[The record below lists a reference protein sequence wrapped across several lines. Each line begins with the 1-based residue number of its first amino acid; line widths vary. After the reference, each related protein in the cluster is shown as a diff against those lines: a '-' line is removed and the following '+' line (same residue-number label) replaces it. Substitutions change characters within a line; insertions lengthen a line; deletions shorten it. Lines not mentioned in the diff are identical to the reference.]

1 MILDLILDNIVPMI
15 YLMDLVLML
24 ALFVLERSNPSRA
37 LFWMM
42 ALLLLPVIGFVL
54 YLFFGQSFYSKY
66 AFRPKGTTDAI
77 VDEMSQKGV
86 EAIEN
91 YGGTDEDSKMA
102 KSINSAGGLFFTSD
116 NDVDLY
122 TDGNAKF
129 NEFKEDLRNAKR
141 FIHVEY
147 YIIRKDAL
155 GNEIMDIL
163 TEKAREGVE
172 VRLLVDAIGFNTGVK
187 EKKRFK
193 EAGGRL
199 CMFHSMATCMLSPK
213 KNNRNHRKLAVIDG
227 EIGYIGGFNIGV
239 EYLGKGEFGH
249 WRDSAVRIKGSAV
262 NALCVRFGLDWK
274 YASRENIL
282 TERRYYPEC
291 DFEGDIPVQIVSGGP
306 DMETTNGIAFQYM
319 QMINQANESIL
330 IHTPYFG
337 PGDAFIM
344 ALRAAAMRG
353 VDVRIIIPDIGDHP
367 FVYWANRKYA
377 SMVMEDG
384 VKVYEYHDGFVH
396 SKTMVVDGHWC
407 SVGSAN
413 FDDRSMRL
421 NFEANAMVYSDEIGK
436 EMIDAFEE
444 DLGRCTEYT
453 MEMFS
458 DRTLIQRMRTNISW
472 LVSEQL

>member
-54 YLFFGQSFYSKY
+54 YLFFGQSFYSRY
-66 AFRPKGTTDAI
+66 AFRPKGITDAI

-91 YGGTDEDSKMA
+91 YGGTDGDSRMA
-102 KSINSAGGLFFTSD
+102 NSINSAGGLFFTSD
-116 NDVDLY
+116 NNVDLY

-129 NEFKEDLRNAKR
+129 DDFKEDLRNAKR

-239 EYLGKGEFGH
+239 EYLGQGEFGH

-282 TERRYYPEC
+282 AERRYYPEC

-319 QMINQANESIL
+319 QMINQAKESIL

>member
-91 YGGTDEDSKMA
+91 YGGTDEDSRMA

-129 NEFKEDLRNAKR
+129 DDFKEDLRNAKR

-282 TERRYYPEC
+282 AERRYYPEC

-319 QMINQANESIL
+319 QMINQAKESIL

-344 ALRAAAMRG
+344 ALRAAAMRR

-384 VKVYEYHDGFVH
+384 VKVYEYHDGFIH

-458 DRTLIQRMRTNISW
+458 DRTLIQRVRTNISW

>member
-54 YLFFGQSFYSKY
+54 YLFFGQSFYSRY

-91 YGGTDEDSKMA
+91 YGGTDWDSRMA

-129 NEFKEDLRNAKR
+129 DDFKEDLRNAKR

-274 YASRENIL
+274 YASKENIL
-282 TERRYYPEC
+282 AERRYYPEC

-319 QMINQANESIL
+319 QMINQANESIF

>member
-91 YGGTDEDSKMA
+91 YGGTDGDSRMA

-282 TERRYYPEC
+282 AERRYYPEC

-306 DMETTNGIAFQYM
+306 DMATTNGIAFQYM
-319 QMINQANESIL
+319 QMINQANESIF

>member
-91 YGGTDEDSKMA
+91 YGGTDGDSRMA

-116 NDVDLY
+116 NNIDLY

-129 NEFKEDLRNAKR
+129 DDFKEDLRNAKR

-282 TERRYYPEC
+282 AERRYYPEC
-291 DFEGDIPVQIVSGGP
+291 EFEGDIPVQIVSGGP

-319 QMINQANESIL
+319 QMINQANESIF

-367 FVYWANRKYA
+367 FVYWANRKYT

-396 SKTMVVDGHWC
+396 SKTMVVDGTGAPW
-407 SVGSAN
+407 
-413 FDDRSMRL
+413 DPPTSMTG
-421 NFEANAMVYSDEIGK
+421 A
-436 EMIDAFEE
+436 
-444 DLGRCTEYT
+444 
-453 MEMFS
+453 
-458 DRTLIQRMRTNISW
+458 
-472 LVSEQL
+472 

>member
-91 YGGTDEDSKMA
+91 YGGTDGDSRMA

-129 NEFKEDLRNAKR
+129 DDFKEDLRNAKR

-282 TERRYYPEC
+282 AERRYYPEC

-319 QMINQANESIL
+319 QMINQAKESIL

-413 FDDRSMRL
+413 FDDRNMRL

>member
-91 YGGTDEDSKMA
+91 YGGTDGDSRMA

>member
-54 YLFFGQSFYSKY
+54 YLFFGQSFYSRY
-66 AFRPKGTTDAI
+66 AFRPKGITDAI

-91 YGGTDEDSKMA
+91 YGGTDGDSRMA

-116 NDVDLY
+116 NNVDLY

-129 NEFKEDLRNAKR
+129 DDFKEDLRNAKR

-282 TERRYYPEC
+282 AERRYYPEC

-319 QMINQANESIL
+319 QMINQAKESIL

>member
-91 YGGTDEDSKMA
+91 YGGTDWDSRMA

-116 NDVDLY
+116 NNVDLY

-129 NEFKEDLRNAKR
+129 DDFKEDLRNAKR

-193 EAGGRL
+193 E
-199 CMFHSMATCMLSPK
+199 
-213 KNNRNHRKLAVIDG
+213 
-227 EIGYIGGFNIGV
+227 
-239 EYLGKGEFGH
+239 
-249 WRDSAVRIKGSAV
+249 
-262 NALCVRFGLDWK
+262 
-274 YASRENIL
+274 
-282 TERRYYPEC
+282 
-291 DFEGDIPVQIVSGGP
+291 
-306 DMETTNGIAFQYM
+306 
-319 QMINQANESIL
+319 
-330 IHTPYFG
+330 
-337 PGDAFIM
+337 
-344 ALRAAAMRG
+344 
-353 VDVRIIIPDIGDHP
+353 
-367 FVYWANRKYA
+367 
-377 SMVMEDG
+377 
-384 VKVYEYHDGFVH
+384 
-396 SKTMVVDGHWC
+396 
-407 SVGSAN
+407 
-413 FDDRSMRL
+413 
-421 NFEANAMVYSDEIGK
+421 
-436 EMIDAFEE
+436 
-444 DLGRCTEYT
+444 
-453 MEMFS
+453 
-458 DRTLIQRMRTNISW
+458 
-472 LVSEQL
+472 

>member
-54 YLFFGQSFYSKY
+54 YLFFGQSFYSRY
-66 AFRPKGTTDAI
+66 AFRPKGITDAI

-91 YGGTDEDSKMA
+91 YGGTDWDSRMA

-116 NDVDLY
+116 NNVDLY

-129 NEFKEDLRNAKR
+129 DDFKEDLRNAKR

-282 TERRYYPEC
+282 AERRYYPEC

-319 QMINQANESIL
+319 QMINQAKESIL

>member
-91 YGGTDEDSKMA
+91 YGGTDEDSRMA

-116 NDVDLY
+116 NNIDLY

>member
-282 TERRYYPEC
+282 AERRYYPEC

>member
-91 YGGTDEDSKMA
+91 YGGTDEDSRMA

-129 NEFKEDLRNAKR
+129 DDFKEDLRNAKR

-239 EYLGKGEFGH
+239 EYLGQGEFGH

-282 TERRYYPEC
+282 AERRYYPEC

-319 QMINQANESIL
+319 QMINQAKESIL

>member
-91 YGGTDEDSKMA
+91 YGGTDGDSRMA

-129 NEFKEDLRNAKR
+129 DDFKEDLRNAKR

-282 TERRYYPEC
+282 AERRYYPEC

-458 DRTLIQRMRTNISW
+458 DRTLIQRVRTNISW

>member
-91 YGGTDEDSKMA
+91 YGGTDEDSRMA

-282 TERRYYPEC
+282 AERRYYPEC

-436 EMIDAFEE
+436 EMVDAFEE

>member
-91 YGGTDEDSKMA
+91 YGGTDEDSRMA

>member
-91 YGGTDEDSKMA
+91 YGGTDGDSRMA

-129 NEFKEDLRNAKR
+129 DDFKEDLRNAKR

-282 TERRYYPEC
+282 AERRYYPEC

-436 EMIDAFEE
+436 EMVDAFEK

>member
-54 YLFFGQSFYSKY
+54 YLFFGQSFYSRY

-91 YGGTDEDSKMA
+91 YGGTDWDSRMA

-129 NEFKEDLRNAKR
+129 DDFKEDLRNAKR

-282 TERRYYPEC
+282 AERRYYPEC
-291 DFEGDIPVQIVSGGP
+291 VFEGDIPVQIVSGGP

-319 QMINQANESIL
+319 QMINQANESIF

>member
-91 YGGTDEDSKMA
+91 YGGTDGDSRMA

-282 TERRYYPEC
+282 AERRYYPEC

-319 QMINQANESIL
+319 QMINQAKESIL

>member
-91 YGGTDEDSKMA
+91 YGGTDGDSRMA

-116 NDVDLY
+116 NNIDLY

-129 NEFKEDLRNAKR
+129 DDFKEDLRNAKR

-282 TERRYYPEC
+282 AERRYYPEC

>member
-54 YLFFGQSFYSKY
+54 YLFFGQSFYSRY
-66 AFRPKGTTDAI
+66 AFRPKGITDAI

-91 YGGTDEDSKMA
+91 YGGTDGDSRMA

-116 NDVDLY
+116 NNIDLY

-129 NEFKEDLRNAKR
+129 DDFKEDLRNAKR

-239 EYLGKGEFGH
+239 EYLGQGEFGY

-282 TERRYYPEC
+282 AERRYYPEC

-319 QMINQANESIL
+319 QMINQAKESIL

-436 EMIDAFEE
+436 EMVDAFEE